1 MGREKELFFSV
12 SCTPLLFN
20 FIDNSILRA
29 SSASSA
35 SSLGFM
41 RVPGFY
47 EAPQKRRRCAPSAA
61 EARRALRV
69 SPRKTPFVPC
79 KSAFSYFKAFLQFA
93 LRPDVQ
99 RHTRLR
105 RPRHW
110 YCGNSALRA
119 RTGKRRPG
127 LSDYKQACRKR
138 TRSEWKARDKLPAPF
153 RDRRR
158 REGRFAPPP
167 ALPRAVI
174 RLCGIRAAGRFPWTT
189 GVAVAGILAR

>member
-1 MGREKELFFSV
+1 MRPMRPKSV
-12 SCTPLLFN
+12 
-20 FIDNSILRA
+20 
-29 SSASSA
+29 
-35 SSLGFM
+35 FM
-41 RVPGFY
+41 RVPGVY
-47 EAPQKRRRCAPSAA
+47 EAPPMRPGSAPSAA

-110 YCGNSALRA
+110 CCGNSALHT

-138 TRSEWKARDKLPAPF
+138 TRCERKACDNCRPRFVTAEGEKGALRLPPPPKSRHAVRRYSSHRAVPMDDGGCGRRHFCPIKGPAP
-153 RDRRR
+153 
-158 REGRFAPPP
+158 
-167 ALPRAVI
+167 V
-174 RLCGIRAAGRFPWTT
+174 
-189 GVAVAGILAR
+189 